1 MSTTTLVIASYNQPN
16 ALALVLEGVLC
27 QRHAVDQIVFADDGS
42 TAETKAMVDSLR
54 SRVGIRVVFTSQED
68 RGFRK
73 AKALNNALR
82 EATGDFVLFL
92 DGDCIPP
99 PDWAANFIAVLERGA
114 DFVTAGYVLMDAART
129 RSVEIE
135 RVRQGCVNDYVEHHE
150 VRALRWRHW
159 KEQLYRI
166 VGRQRK
172 PKILGGNWAAK
183 ISALR
188 AVNGFDERFDGFTK
202 EDSDIRNRLRNAGF
216 RGVSAWDRNWV
227 LHCSHEID
235 PARTA
240 PGVWRRD
247 ADMSYYRA
255 QQRSARCELGL
266 MVEVRE
272 RRRSGAG

>member
-16 ALALVLEGVLC
+16 ALTFVFEGVLC
-27 QRHAVDQIVFADDGS
+27 QRHAIDQIVIADDGS
-42 TAETKAMVDSLR
+42 TPETKALVD
-54 SRVGIRVVFTSQED
+54 
-68 RGFRK
+68 
-73 AKALNNALR
+73 ALR
-82 EATGDFVLFL
+82 QATGDLVLFL

-99 PDWAANFIAVLERGA
+99 PDWAATFVGLLERGA

-129 RSVEIE
+129 RSLAIE
-135 RVRQGCVNDYVEHHE
+135 RVRQGSVNDYVTADE

-159 KEQLYRI
+159 KERLYGL

-183 ISALR
+183 MSALR

-216 RGVSAWDRNWV
+216 YGVSAWDRNWV
-227 LHCSHEID
+227 LHCSHDID

-240 PGVWRRD
+240 PGVWRRN
-247 ADMSYYRA
+247 ADMTYYRA
-255 QQRSARCELGL
+255 QQQAARCDMGL
-266 MVEVRE
+266 MIETRD